1 MLQIRDVRASYG
13 PVHVLQGV
21 SFDVP
26 DGRIVALLGRNG
38 AGKTTLAYTIMGV
51 VPLKAG
57 SIAFAGDE
65 LGGLRAHAIA
75 RRGIG
80 FVPQG
85 RRVFGSLSVREN
97 LTLGASTR
105 RNGTARWTI
114 ERVLELFPILGERQA
129 QAANTLSGG
138 EQQMLACAR
147 ALMTNPK
154 LLVMDEPSEGLAP
167 QKLQEI
173 GALLEQLREA
183 GVAILLIEQNMRF
196 ALRFC
201 NHVHV
206 MDQGKIGF
214 AAEPQDLLRDTQ
226 AQARLLGVGA
236 AEPGSL
242 N

>member
-1 MLQIRDVRASYG
+1 MLQIRDVHASYG
-13 PVHVLQGV
+13 PVHVLRGV
-21 SFDVP
+21 TFDVP
-26 DGRIVALLGRNG
+26 NGRTVALLGRNG
-38 AGKTTLAYTIMGV
+38 VGKTTLAYAIMGV
-51 VPLKAG
+51 VALKAG
-57 SIAFAGDE
+57 SIAFAGE
-65 LGGLRAHAIA
+65 EVGGLRPHAIA

-97 LTLGASTR
+97 LALGASAR
-105 RNGTARWTI
+105 REGAPRWNLR
-114 ERVLELFPILGERQA
+114 RVLDLFPILGERQA

-167 QKLQEI
+167 QKLQEL
-173 GALLEQLREA
+173 GTLLEQVRET

-201 NHVHV
+201 NEVHV
-206 MDQGKIGF
+206 MDQGKIVF
-214 AAEPQDLLRDTQ
+214 AAEPEALLQDPQ
-226 AQARLLGVGA
+226 AQARLLGIGTV
-236 AEPGSL
+236 EQV
-242 N
+242 